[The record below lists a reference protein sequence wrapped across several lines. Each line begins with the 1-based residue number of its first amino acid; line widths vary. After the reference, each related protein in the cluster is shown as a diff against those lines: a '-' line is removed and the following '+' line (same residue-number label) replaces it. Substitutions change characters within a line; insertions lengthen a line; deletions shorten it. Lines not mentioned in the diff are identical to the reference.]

1 MSTWKRFDNLPK
13 GLFLASLLLL
23 GWLAVLAIFVRWNA
37 LPDVAENLPK
47 EETEAFWMLSS
58 QAIAQTQDALPTQ
71 MSRFMGTS
79 SSELPWIDV
88 LGFAWVDG
96 QTVQFAKV
104 TSLSEAEFFLKSLLL
119 EGEELQTEQVNLSLW
134 STIACYSQGQ
144 PYCFTW
150 IGDTLFVA
158 SEKGPLVQIQETA
171 FGTQASLESSSNYQ
185 NVRGRLA
192 QWNDGFYYVD
202 IHKTQHRFM
211 DDFGALS
218 SLLQLFP
225 ATGGVFKLESD
236 TLLSEN
242 FLAVDKD
249 ALGGSAFFN
258 PSAKYE
264 QTLLPWTSE
273 GMAWEWGG
281 QNLASQWM
289 RIEEILALQSP
300 ASALV
305 WRSEAE
311 SQLEEWFGEG
321 FNLDETTMNLLDGEQ
336 YFGFTPGEDF
346 LFMTTLENEEEL
358 RLASQLKDQI
368 AMNGPGINGMSA
380 SAEHYRGVQTY
391 IFSKEGEEL
400 YGMAF
405 LPSLAVVSGS
415 KVLLLSTLD
424 KVLGQAQ
431 TRDLQQMEALL
442 PGSDELIIL
451 HCPLLPDGSI
461 LKELWGG
468 FESILSTRKLFD
480 DGVFT
485 RSTLHVAQ

>member
-13 GLFLASLLLL
+13 GLFLASVLLLA
-23 GWLAVLAIFVRWNA
+23 WLAILAVFVRWNA
-37 LPDVAENLPK
+37 LPDVAENLPGG
-47 EETEAFWMLSS
+47 ETEAFWMLSS
-58 QAIAQTQDALPTQ
+58 QTIAQTQDALPAQ
-71 MSRFMGTS
+71 MSSFMSTP

-88 LGFAWVDG
+88 LGSAWVDG

-104 TSLSEAEFFLKSLLL
+104 SSLSEAEGFLKSLLL

-134 STIACYSQGQ
+134 STIACYTQGQ

-158 SEKGPLVQIQETA
+158 GEKGPLALIQETA
-171 FGTQASLESSSNYQ
+171 FGNQASLESSTNYQ

-225 ATGGVFKLESD
+225 ATGGVLKLEAG

-242 FLAVDKD
+242 FLAVDKE
-249 ALGGSAFFN
+249 ALGGSAFFS
-258 PSAKYE
+258 PTAKYG

-281 QNLASQWM
+281 QDLSAQWT
-289 RIEEILALQSP
+289 RIEEILTLQSP

-311 SQLEEWFGEG
+311 QKLNEWLGTQVSLEENFSE
-321 FNLDETTMNLLDGEQ
+321 LLDGEQ

-358 RLASQLKDQI
+358 RLASQLKDQV
-368 AMNGPGINGMSA
+368 AMNGSGSNGMSA

-391 IFSKEGEEL
+391 VFSKDGDVEFSI
-400 YGMAF
+400 AF
-405 LPSLAVVSGS
+405 VPGLAVVSGS
-415 KVLLLSTLD
+415 KALLLSTLD
-424 KVLGQAQ
+424 KVLGQAPN
-431 TRDLQQMEALL
+431 RDLRQMEALL
-442 PGSDELIIL
+442 PGSDELLIL
-451 HCPLLPDGSI
+451 HCPLLPDGTI

-468 FESILSTRKLFD
+468 FNSILSTRKLFD